1 MPKKKTPA
9 KSSGKQKAKS
19 PPAKAKSP
27 PPSKAKD
34 LDSSESQEKDIVTT
48 KSFSSTTS
56 TRKGTYSQS
65 REEYQVLPRFKIP
78 RLSWDDVAI
87 DLDDAESF
95 DSDLD
100 THVENFGPTY
110 QALERRD
117 KQYVIANIQNMLNSV
132 RGGGVVDYLQSFL
145 LFVYLTYAAALVHL
159 LLCFSYNFLR
169 LK

>member
-1 MPKKKTPA
+1 MPRKKTPA

-27 PPSKAKD
+27 PDPPSKAKD
-34 LDSSESQEKDIVTT
+34 PDSTESQEKEIVTT

-65 REEYQVLPRFKIP
+65 REEFQVLPRFKIP

-132 RGGGVVDYLQSFL
+132 RWRGGVVDRLQS
-145 LFVYLTYAAALVHL
+145 LFSSSLTY
-159 LLCFSYNFLR
+159 SYLMSYS
-169 LK
+169 LIS